1 MKVHRLLQG
10 DFEKTQTA
18 QGYENTYPGKSLP
31 SHIHPNLNAPP
42 LLSPPDPRPPP
53 AFPCPAS
60 AVSCSLPSPIT
71 AYFRHS
77 SYSTLLPSPIRLCA
91 SSLCLDSS
99 VFGRR
104 LIDSRHER
112 HEGHFRKGVCGGVQ
126 EGAAAEDEAGKEE
139 GEGVGAE
146 CRYLHRRTIA
156 RSTFRKFRLSP
167 SLSVFVLYVHQWMI
181 DSVDCQQCCLGY

>member
-1 MKVHRLLQG
+1 M
-10 DFEKTQTA
+10 
-18 QGYENTYPGKSLP
+18 LP
-31 SHIHPNLNAPP
+31 RFSP
-42 LLSPPDPRPPP
+42 LLIRALHPPFPADPT
-53 AFPCPAS
+53 AAS

-99 VFGRR
+99 LFGRR
-104 LIDSRHER
+104 L
-112 HEGHFRKGVCGGVQ
+112 HFRKGVCGGVQ

-167 SLSVFVLYVHQWMI
+167 SRSVFELYVHQCV
-181 DSVDCQQCCLGY
+181 SVKMDEDNFSHVIPPSKLSNASM